1 MSWFNP
7 KSKKRPEEIRVPQ
20 LRFLGEQDGPPEREL
35 KSRLAEFF
43 GRDQTVSTAYLARV
57 AYGKKSFAIAL
68 CLRSHFGPYSGL
80 VEKVGKIF
88 ASMFG
93 GHEHLD
99 IIFLSEA
106 QEAELVMV
114 CKPFFQAGEGV

>member
-7 KSKKRPEEIRVPQ
+7 KSKKHPEEIQVPQ
-20 LRFLGEQDGPPEREL
+20 LQFLGEQDGPPEREL

-43 GRDQTVSTAYLARV
+43 RRDQSVNTAYLARV
-57 AYGKKSFAIAL
+57 AYGDTSLAVTL
-68 CLRSHFGPYSGL
+68 CLRSQFGPDRGL
-80 VEKVGKIF
+80 AEKVGTIF

-99 IIFLSEA
+99 IFLSEA
-106 QEAELVMV
+106 QEAELMKV